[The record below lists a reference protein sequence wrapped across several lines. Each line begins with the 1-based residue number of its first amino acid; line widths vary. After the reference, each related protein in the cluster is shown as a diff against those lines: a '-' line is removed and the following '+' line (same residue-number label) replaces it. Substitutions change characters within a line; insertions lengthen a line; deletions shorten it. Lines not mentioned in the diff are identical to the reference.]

1 MTGKLSEARRKANA
15 KWDQENKELKRY
27 IVKKSTARS
36 FIKNDAT
43 AEDLDELQAL
53 IEARRAEM

>member
-15 KWDQENKELKRY
+15 KWDQENKERKRY

>member
-15 KWDQENKELKRY
+15 KWDEENKERKRY
-27 IVKKSTARS
+27 IVKRSTARS

-43 AEDLDELQAL
+43 VEDLDELQTL
-53 IEARRAEM
+53 IEARRAEV

>member
-15 KWDQENKELKRY
+15 KWDEENKERKRY
-27 IVKKSTARS
+27 IVKRSTARS

-43 AEDLDELQAL
+43 TEDLEELQTL
-53 IEARRAEM
+53 IDARSEEL